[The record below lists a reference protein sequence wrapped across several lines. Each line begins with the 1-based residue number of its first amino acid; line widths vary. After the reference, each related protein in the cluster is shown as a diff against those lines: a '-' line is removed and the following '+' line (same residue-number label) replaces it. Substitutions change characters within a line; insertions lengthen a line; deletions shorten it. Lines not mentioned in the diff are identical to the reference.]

1 MRKRNIKILV
11 PVVVLSAAGLG
22 AAVSAAGLGAATP
35 SASTRSAHVVHPGE
49 SIQKAVDAA
58 RSGDTVVVMPGT
70 YRESVLV
77 TTPGLTLRGS
87 GSRTVIRPAE
97 PGTRA
102 SDACAR
108 AGNGICV
115 LGSADRTV
123 EGVSIDG
130 LTVSG
135 FKKNGV
141 WASRTDRLT
150 VQGVTSER
158 NGVWGIAQ
166 ERSTRGVF
174 ARNTARANGDAGI
187 FVANTVDEEGGA
199 TDTRGTEL
207 RHNTLADNR
216 IGFTARRVR
225 NLAVRDNIVTG
236 NCTGVFVVGDEGKPQ
251 AGAMTIESN
260 RITGNNKSCAATERL
275 SALQGS
281 GIVLTGA
288 ADTRVRSNTIRDNA
302 GDTPMSGG
310 IVLFKSFV
318 GTKNTGH
325 TISDN
330 VVLDNKPADLANG
343 DTAGKNNTFTDNV
356 CAKSTPAGLC

>member
-11 PVVVLSAAGLG
+11 PVAVLSAAGCG
-22 AAVSAAGLGAATP
+22 MSIP
-35 SASTRSAHVVHPGE
+35 SASATDSHVVRAGE

-58 RSGDTVVVMPGT
+58 QPGDTVVVLPGT
-70 YRESVLV
+70 YRESVQV
-77 TTPGLTLRGS
+77 TKAGLTLRGS

-97 PGTRA
+97 PGPRA
-102 SDACAR
+102 VDACAK

-115 LGSADRTV
+115 QGRSGGTV
-123 EGVSIDG
+123 DDVRIES

-141 WASRTDRLT
+141 WASWTDRLT
-150 VQGVTSER
+150 VRRVTSEH

-166 ERSTRGVF
+166 ERSTRGAF
-174 ARNTARANGDAGI
+174 IGNTARANGDAGI

-207 RHNTLADNR
+207 RDNTLTDNR

-225 NLAVRDNIVTG
+225 NMSVHDNSLTA

-260 RITGNNKSCAATERL
+260 EITGNNKFCSKTERL

-288 ADTRVRSNTIRDNA
+288 ADTKVRSNTIRDNS
-302 GDTPMSGG
+302 GTTPMSGG
-310 IVLFKSFV
+310 VVLFKSFV
-318 GTKNTGH
+318 GTKNTGN
-325 TISDN
+325 TISGN
-330 VVLDNKPADLANG
+330 VVLGNKPADLANG
-343 DTAGKNNTFTDNV
+343 DTGKGNTFTDNV
-356 CAKSTPAGLC
+356 CAKSAPTGMC

>member
-11 PVVVLSAAGLG
+11 PVAVLSAAGCG
-22 AAVSAAGLGAATP
+22 MSIP
-35 SASTRSAHVVHPGE
+35 SASATDSHVVRAGE

-58 RSGDTVVVMPGT
+58 RPGDTVVVMPGT
-70 YRESVLV
+70 YRESVQV
-77 TTPGLTLRGS
+77 TKPGLILRGS

-102 SDACAR
+102 VDACAK

-115 LGSADRTV
+115 QGRSGGTV
-123 EGVSIDG
+123 DDVRIES

-141 WASRTDRLT
+141 WASWTDRLT
-150 VQGVTSER
+150 VRRVTSEQ

-166 ERSTRGVF
+166 ERSTRGAF
-174 ARNTARANGDAGI
+174 IGNTARANGDAGI

-207 RHNTLADNR
+207 RDNTLTDNR

-225 NLAVRDNIVTG
+225 NMSVHDNSLTA

-260 RITGNNKSCAATERL
+260 EITGNNKFCSKTERL

-288 ADTRVRSNTIRDNA
+288 ADTKVRSNTIRDNS
-302 GDTPMSGG
+302 GTTPMSGG
-310 IVLFKSFV
+310 VVLFKSFV
-318 GTKNTGH
+318 GTKNTGN
-325 TISDN
+325 TISGN
-330 VVLDNKPADLANG
+330 VVLGNKPADLANG
-343 DTAGKNNTFTDNV
+343 DTGKGNTFTDNV
-356 CAKSTPAGLC
+356 CAKSAPTGMC

>member
-1 MRKRNIKILV
+1 MRKRKIKILV

-22 AAVSAAGLGAATP
+22 AIVPAACAKSA
-35 SASTRSAHVVHPGE
+35 RVVHPGQ

-58 RSGDTVVVMPGT
+58 GSGETVVVLPGT

-87 GSRTVIRPAE
+87 GSRTVIRP
-97 PGTRA
+97 PTPDTRA
-102 SDACAR
+102 TGACAQ

-115 LGSADRTV
+115 LGRAGRTMD
-123 EGVSIDG
+123 GVSIDG
-130 LTVSG
+130 LTLSG

-141 WASRTDRLT
+141 WASWTDRLT
-150 VQGVTSER
+150 VRGVTSEH

-166 ERSTRGVF
+166 EHSTRGVF
-174 ARNTARANGDAGI
+174 ERNTARANGDAGI
-187 FVANTVDEEGGA
+187 FVANSVDEEGGA

-207 RHNTLADNR
+207 RNNTLADNR

-225 NLAVRDNIVTG
+225 NLTVRDNTVTG
-236 NCTGVFVVGDEGKPQ
+236 NCSGVFVVGDEGKPQ
-251 AGAMTIESN
+251 AGAMTIRSN
-260 RITGNNKSCAATERL
+260 RITGNNKSCAPTERL

-288 ADTRVRSNTIRDNA
+288 ADTQVRSNTIRDNA
-302 GDTPMSGG
+302 GNTPMSGG

-325 TISDN
+325 VISDN
-330 VVLDNKPADLANG
+330 VVLGNKPADLANG
-343 DTAGKNNTFTDNV
+343 DPAGKNNTFADNV
-356 CAKSTPAGLC
+356 CAKSTPAGMC

>member
-11 PVVVLSAAGLG
+11 PVVVLSAAGVG
-22 AAVSAAGLGAATP
+22 AAVSGFGAATP
-35 SASTRSAHVVHPGE
+35 TASTASAHVVHPGE

-58 RSGDTVVVMPGT
+58 RSGDTVVVLPGT
-70 YRESVLV
+70 YRESVLI

-87 GSRTVIRPAE
+87 GGRTVIRPAE
-97 PGTRA
+97 AGARA

-115 LGSADRTV
+115 QGSADRTV
-123 EGVSIDG
+123 EKVSIDG

-150 VQGVTSER
+150 VQGVTSEH

-174 ARNTARANGDAGI
+174 ARNVARANGDAGI

-199 TDTRGTEL
+199 IDTRGTEL
-207 RHNTLADNR
+207 RRNTLADNR

-225 NLAVRDNIVTG
+225 NLTVRDNSVTG
-236 NCTGVFVVGDEGKPQ
+236 NCSGVFVVGDEGKPQ

-260 RITGNNKSCAATERL
+260 RVTGNNKSCPATERL

-356 CAKSTPAGLC
+356 CAKSTPAGMC